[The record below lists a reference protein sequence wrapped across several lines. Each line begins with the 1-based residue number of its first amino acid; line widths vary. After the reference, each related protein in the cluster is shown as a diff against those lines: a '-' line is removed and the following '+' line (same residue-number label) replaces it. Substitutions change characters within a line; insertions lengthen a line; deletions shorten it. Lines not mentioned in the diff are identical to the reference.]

1 MKLLFMGVQGSG
13 KGTQAKIISVKLGV
27 PHISTGDLLR
37 GATQE
42 LKKEIDSYIAVGILV
57 PDELMLRVL
66 NARLL
71 LEDCNGGFILDGY
84 PRNIVQAKKLD
95 EITTIDKVIE
105 IVISDEEAFIRAI
118 YRVTC
123 SKCGEGYNTKT
134 NSSKKIGICDKCN
147 GILTKRADDNEQA
160 MLKRIEIYHKETEP
174 ILKHYESVKV
184 NGAQKIELVSK
195 DILMVLGLRI
205 NNFLETFYYF

>member
-42 LKKEIDSYIAVGILV
+42 LKKEIDSYIAVGRLV

-84 PRNIVQAKKLD
+84 PRNLAQYR
-95 EITTIDKVIE
+95 
-105 IVISDEEAFIRAI
+105 AFDFDA
-118 YRVTC
+118 
-123 SKCGEGYNTKT
+123 
-134 NSSKKIGICDKCN
+134 
-147 GILTKRADDNEQA
+147 
-160 MLKRIEIYHKETEP
+160 
-174 ILKHYESVKV
+174 
-184 NGAQKIELVSK
+184 
-195 DILMVLGLRI
+195 
-205 NNFLETFYYF
+205 